1 MPNKND
7 MSDLAQFFGTIAG
20 MVFGLVLLLL
30 LGFVLTEKKYGKSIR
45 ALEAKISDYAAQ
57 KWNEGK

>member
-1 MPNKND
+1 
-7 MSDLAQFFGTIAG
+7 MSDLAQFFGAIAG
-20 MVFGLVLLLL
+20 MVLGLVLLLL

-57 KWNEGK
+57 KWSGAEK